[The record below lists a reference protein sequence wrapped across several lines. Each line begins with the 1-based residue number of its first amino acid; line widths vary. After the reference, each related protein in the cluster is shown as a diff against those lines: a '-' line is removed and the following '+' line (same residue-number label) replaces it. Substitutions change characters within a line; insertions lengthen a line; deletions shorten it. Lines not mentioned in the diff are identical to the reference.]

1 VTPRLRLD
9 RLLANLGYGSRKQ
22 IALLVK
28 AQCIALHGVPLRQA
42 DERVALADALSGA
55 LTFNGERLDPPSPL
69 TIMLHKPAGYTC
81 SHKEAGDIVYD
92 LLPPRWQAR
101 NPSLSSAGRLDKE
114 STGQLIITD
123 DGELLHRITHPK
135 SKAPKH
141 YEVSLEQ
148 DLRGDETALFATG
161 NFQMVDDDEP
171 LKPAE
176 WTPDGP
182 RRGRMV
188 LHEGRYHQ
196 IRRMFATLGNLV
208 IALHRHQTG
217 QLALGALKAGEYR
230 ILSDEDIRLVT
241 AG

>member
-1 VTPRLRLD
+1 MTAVRLD
-9 RLLANLGYGSRKQ
+9 KLLANLGYGSRRE
-22 IALLVK
+22 IAQMVK
-28 AQCIALHGVPLRQA
+28 AK
-42 DERVALADALSGA
+42 RVALRGAALSKADEKVALEDALSGA
-55 LTFNGERLDPPSPL
+55 LTFDGERLDPPAPL
-69 TIMLHKPAGYTC
+69 TIMLHKPVGYTC

-92 LLPPRWQAR
+92 LLPERWQAR

-141 YEVSLEQ
+141 YEVTLEQ
-148 DLRGDETALFATG
+148 DLRGDEAGLFATG
-161 NFQMVDDDEP
+161 TFLMVDDDEP

-176 WTPDGP
+176 WTPTGA
-182 RRGRMV
+182 RSGRMI

-208 IALHRHQTG
+208 VGLHRFQTG
-217 QLALGALKAGEYR
+217 QLVLGELKAGEYR
-230 ILSDEDIRLVT
+230 MLSEGDIRAVT
-241 AG
+241 EG

>member
-1 VTPRLRLD
+1 MSTVRLD
-9 RLLANLGYGSRKQ
+9 KLLANLGYGSRKQ
-22 IALLVK
+22 IAQIVK
-28 AQCIALHGVPLRQA
+28 AKRVARRGEIISKA
-42 DERVALADALSGA
+42 DEKVALDDALSGA
-55 LTFNGERLDPPSPL
+55 LTFDGERLDPPAPL
-69 TIMLHKPAGYTC
+69 TIMLHKPVGYTC

-141 YEVSLEQ
+141 YEVTLERE
-148 DLRGDETALFATG
+148 LRGDEAALFATG
-161 NFQMVDDDEP
+161 TFLMVDDDDP

-176 WTPDGP
+176 WTATSA
-182 RRGRMV
+182 RSGRMV

-208 IALHRHQTG
+208 TGLHRFQTG
-217 QLALGALKAGEYR
+217 QLVLGELKAGEYR
-230 ILSDEDIRLVT
+230 ILGEEEIRAVT